1 MGEIFTHT
9 FEPIFDKNSEILVLG
24 SFPSV
29 KSRENN
35 FYYAHPQNRFWRVV
49 ASVYS
54 CPVPKTVEEKKNM
67 LLSNKIAVWDVI
79 KSCEITGSADSTIKS
94 VIPND
99 LSEILSVADI
109 KKIYANGKT
118 AQSFTEMF
126 LQFWNAF
133 ADWTPEETNFTP
145 PEQDGIE
152 EVPDGYVLSYC
163 DSPISPEAVSNNL
176 YIDLLSLA
184 VGTDNH
190 RLPRL
195 YLGHIVRLPC
205 AQRLQLPHHM
215 RVVDDAAQHD
225 AAALLPGGLLR
236 QLHRPLHAVAEPGG
250 FGQYHRHGTPPNS

>member
-54 CPVPKTVEEKKNM
+54 CPVPSTVEEKKNM

-79 KSCEITGSADSTIKS
+79 RSCEITGSADSTIKS
-94 VIPND
+94 VTPND

-118 AQSFTEMF
+118 AQSLYNKYIKKNTGVDIIS
-126 LQFWNAF
+126 LPSTSPANA
-133 ADWTPEETNFTP
+133 A
-145 PEQDGIE
+145 
-152 EVPDGYVLSYC
+152 Y
-163 DSPISPEAVSNNL
+163 
-176 YIDLLSLA
+176 SLEKLIKEWEII
-184 VGTDNH
+184 NEYN
-190 RLPRL
+190 RN
-195 YLGHIVRLPC
+195 C
-205 AQRLQLPHHM
+205 M
-215 RVVDDAAQHD
+215 
-225 AAALLPGGLLR
+225 
-236 QLHRPLHAVAEPGG
+236 
-250 FGQYHRHGTPPNS
+250 

>member
-9 FEPIFDKNSEILVLG
+9 FEPIFDKNSEMLVLG

-118 AQSFTEMF
+118 AQSLYNKYIKKNTGFDIISLPSTSPA
-126 LQFWNAF
+126 NA
-133 ADWTPEETNFTP
+133 A
-145 PEQDGIE
+145 
-152 EVPDGYVLSYC
+152 Y
-163 DSPISPEAVSNNL
+163 
-176 YIDLLSLA
+176 SLEKLIKEWKII
-184 VGTDNH
+184 NEYN
-190 RLPRL
+190 RNCL
-195 YLGHIVRLPC
+195 
-205 AQRLQLPHHM
+205 
-215 RVVDDAAQHD
+215 
-225 AAALLPGGLLR
+225 
-236 QLHRPLHAVAEPGG
+236 
-250 FGQYHRHGTPPNS
+250 

>member
-9 FEPIFDKNSEILVLG
+9 IEPIFDKNSEILVLG

-118 AQSFTEMF
+118 AQSLYNKYIKKNTGFDIISLPSTSPA
-126 LQFWNAF
+126 NA
-133 ADWTPEETNFTP
+133 A
-145 PEQDGIE
+145 
-152 EVPDGYVLSYC
+152 Y
-163 DSPISPEAVSNNL
+163 
-176 YIDLLSLA
+176 SLEKLIKEWKII
-184 VGTDNH
+184 NEYN
-190 RLPRL
+190 RNCL
-195 YLGHIVRLPC
+195 
-205 AQRLQLPHHM
+205 
-215 RVVDDAAQHD
+215 
-225 AAALLPGGLLR
+225 
-236 QLHRPLHAVAEPGG
+236 
-250 FGQYHRHGTPPNS
+250 

>member
-54 CPVPKTVEEKKNM
+54 CPVPKNVEEKKNM

-118 AQSFTEMF
+118 AQSLYNKYIKKNTGVDIIS
-126 LQFWNAF
+126 LPSTSPANA
-133 ADWTPEETNFTP
+133 A
-145 PEQDGIE
+145 
-152 EVPDGYVLSYC
+152 Y
-163 DSPISPEAVSNNL
+163 
-176 YIDLLSLA
+176 SLEKLIKEWKII
-184 VGTDNH
+184 NEYN
-190 RLPRL
+190 RNCL
-195 YLGHIVRLPC
+195 
-205 AQRLQLPHHM
+205 
-215 RVVDDAAQHD
+215 
-225 AAALLPGGLLR
+225 
-236 QLHRPLHAVAEPGG
+236 
-250 FGQYHRHGTPPNS
+250 

>member
-109 KKIYANGKT
+109 KKIYANGKS
-118 AQSFTEMF
+118 AQSLYNKYIKKNTGFDIISLPSTSPA
-126 LQFWNAF
+126 NA
-133 ADWTPEETNFTP
+133 A
-145 PEQDGIE
+145 
-152 EVPDGYVLSYC
+152 Y
-163 DSPISPEAVSNNL
+163 
-176 YIDLLSLA
+176 SLEKLIKEWKII
-184 VGTDNH
+184 NEYN
-190 RLPRL
+190 RN
-195 YLGHIVRLPC
+195 C
-205 AQRLQLPHHM
+205 M
-215 RVVDDAAQHD
+215 
-225 AAALLPGGLLR
+225 
-236 QLHRPLHAVAEPGG
+236 
-250 FGQYHRHGTPPNS
+250 

>member
-29 KSRENN
+29 KSRENH

-49 ASVYS
+49 ASVYF

-118 AQSFTEMF
+118 AQSLYNKYIKKNTGFDIISLPSTSPA
-126 LQFWNAF
+126 NA
-133 ADWTPEETNFTP
+133 A
-145 PEQDGIE
+145 
-152 EVPDGYVLSYC
+152 Y
-163 DSPISPEAVSNNL
+163 
-176 YIDLLSLA
+176 SLEKLIKEWKII
-184 VGTDNH
+184 NEYN
-190 RLPRL
+190 RN
-195 YLGHIVRLPC
+195 C
-205 AQRLQLPHHM
+205 M
-215 RVVDDAAQHD
+215 
-225 AAALLPGGLLR
+225 
-236 QLHRPLHAVAEPGG
+236 
-250 FGQYHRHGTPPNS
+250 

>member
-9 FEPIFDKNSEILVLG
+9 FEPIFDKNSEILVFG

-118 AQSFTEMF
+118 AQSLYNKYIKKNTGFDIISLPSTSPA
-126 LQFWNAF
+126 NA
-133 ADWTPEETNFTP
+133 A
-145 PEQDGIE
+145 
-152 EVPDGYVLSYC
+152 Y
-163 DSPISPEAVSNNL
+163 
-176 YIDLLSLA
+176 SLEKLIKEWKII
-184 VGTDNH
+184 NEYN
-190 RLPRL
+190 RN
-195 YLGHIVRLPC
+195 C
-205 AQRLQLPHHM
+205 M
-215 RVVDDAAQHD
+215 
-225 AAALLPGGLLR
+225 
-236 QLHRPLHAVAEPGG
+236 
-250 FGQYHRHGTPPNS
+250 

>member
-1 MGEIFTHT
+1 MGKIFTHT

-54 CPVPKTVEEKKNM
+54 CPVPKTVKEKKNM

-118 AQSFTEMF
+118 AQSLYNKYIKKNTGVDIIS
-126 LQFWNAF
+126 LPSTSPANA
-133 ADWTPEETNFTP
+133 A
-145 PEQDGIE
+145 
-152 EVPDGYVLSYC
+152 Y
-163 DSPISPEAVSNNL
+163 
-176 YIDLLSLA
+176 SLEKLIKEWKII
-184 VGTDNH
+184 NEYN
-190 RLPRL
+190 RNCL
-195 YLGHIVRLPC
+195 
-205 AQRLQLPHHM
+205 
-215 RVVDDAAQHD
+215 
-225 AAALLPGGLLR
+225 
-236 QLHRPLHAVAEPGG
+236 
-250 FGQYHRHGTPPNS
+250 

>member
-118 AQSFTEMF
+118 AQSLYNKYIKKNTGVDIIS
-126 LQFWNAF
+126 LPSTSPANA
-133 ADWTPEETNFTP
+133 A
-145 PEQDGIE
+145 
-152 EVPDGYVLSYC
+152 Y
-163 DSPISPEAVSNNL
+163 
-176 YIDLLSLA
+176 SLEKLIKEWKII
-184 VGTDNH
+184 NEYN
-190 RLPRL
+190 RN
-195 YLGHIVRLPC
+195 C
-205 AQRLQLPHHM
+205 M
-215 RVVDDAAQHD
+215 
-225 AAALLPGGLLR
+225 
-236 QLHRPLHAVAEPGG
+236 
-250 FGQYHRHGTPPNS
+250 

>member
-118 AQSFTEMF
+118 AQSLYNKYTKKNTGVDIIS
-126 LQFWNAF
+126 LPSTSPANA
-133 ADWTPEETNFTP
+133 A
-145 PEQDGIE
+145 
-152 EVPDGYVLSYC
+152 Y
-163 DSPISPEAVSNNL
+163 
-176 YIDLLSLA
+176 SLEKLIKEWKII
-184 VGTDNH
+184 NEYN
-190 RLPRL
+190 RNCL
-195 YLGHIVRLPC
+195 
-205 AQRLQLPHHM
+205 
-215 RVVDDAAQHD
+215 
-225 AAALLPGGLLR
+225 
-236 QLHRPLHAVAEPGG
+236 
-250 FGQYHRHGTPPNS
+250 

>member
-54 CPVPKTVEEKKNM
+54 CPVPKTVGEKKNM

-109 KKIYANGKT
+109 KKIYANGKP
-118 AQSFTEMF
+118 AQSLYNKYIKKNTGFDIISLPSTSPA
-126 LQFWNAF
+126 NA
-133 ADWTPEETNFTP
+133 A
-145 PEQDGIE
+145 
-152 EVPDGYVLSYC
+152 Y
-163 DSPISPEAVSNNL
+163 
-176 YIDLLSLA
+176 SLEKLIKEWKII
-184 VGTDNH
+184 NEYN
-190 RLPRL
+190 RNCL
-195 YLGHIVRLPC
+195 
-205 AQRLQLPHHM
+205 
-215 RVVDDAAQHD
+215 
-225 AAALLPGGLLR
+225 
-236 QLHRPLHAVAEPGG
+236 
-250 FGQYHRHGTPPNS
+250 

>member
-54 CPVPKTVEEKKNM
+54 CPVPKNVEEKKNM

-118 AQSFTEMF
+118 AQSLYNKYIKNSTGFDIISLPSTSPA
-126 LQFWNAF
+126 NA
-133 ADWTPEETNFTP
+133 A
-145 PEQDGIE
+145 
-152 EVPDGYVLSYC
+152 Y
-163 DSPISPEAVSNNL
+163 
-176 YIDLLSLA
+176 SLEKLIKEWKII
-184 VGTDNH
+184 NEYN
-190 RLPRL
+190 RNCL
-195 YLGHIVRLPC
+195 
-205 AQRLQLPHHM
+205 
-215 RVVDDAAQHD
+215 
-225 AAALLPGGLLR
+225 
-236 QLHRPLHAVAEPGG
+236 
-250 FGQYHRHGTPPNS
+250 

>member
-54 CPVPKTVEEKKNM
+54 CPVPKTVEEKENM

-118 AQSFTEMF
+118 AQSLYNKYIKKNTGFDIISLPSTSPA
-126 LQFWNAF
+126 NA
-133 ADWTPEETNFTP
+133 A
-145 PEQDGIE
+145 
-152 EVPDGYVLSYC
+152 Y
-163 DSPISPEAVSNNL
+163 
-176 YIDLLSLA
+176 SLEKLIKEWKII
-184 VGTDNH
+184 NEYN
-190 RLPRL
+190 RN
-195 YLGHIVRLPC
+195 C
-205 AQRLQLPHHM
+205 M
-215 RVVDDAAQHD
+215 
-225 AAALLPGGLLR
+225 
-236 QLHRPLHAVAEPGG
+236 
-250 FGQYHRHGTPPNS
+250 

>member
-54 CPVPKTVEEKKNM
+54 CPVPKTVEEKENM

-118 AQSFTEMF
+118 AQSLYNKYIKKNTGVDIIS
-126 LQFWNAF
+126 LPSTSPANA
-133 ADWTPEETNFTP
+133 A
-145 PEQDGIE
+145 
-152 EVPDGYVLSYC
+152 Y
-163 DSPISPEAVSNNL
+163 
-176 YIDLLSLA
+176 SLEKLIKEWKII
-184 VGTDNH
+184 NEYN
-190 RLPRL
+190 RN
-195 YLGHIVRLPC
+195 C
-205 AQRLQLPHHM
+205 M
-215 RVVDDAAQHD
+215 
-225 AAALLPGGLLR
+225 
-236 QLHRPLHAVAEPGG
+236 
-250 FGQYHRHGTPPNS
+250 

>member
-54 CPVPKTVEEKKNM
+54 CPVPSSIEEKKNM
-67 LLSNKIAVWDVI
+67 VLSNKIAVWDVI
-79 KSCEITGSADSTIKS
+79 RSCEITGSADSTIKS

-118 AQSFTEMF
+118 AQSLYNKYIKKNTGVDIIS
-126 LQFWNAF
+126 LPSTSPANA
-133 ADWTPEETNFTP
+133 A
-145 PEQDGIE
+145 
-152 EVPDGYVLSYC
+152 Y
-163 DSPISPEAVSNNL
+163 
-176 YIDLLSLA
+176 SLEKLIKEWKII
-184 VGTDNH
+184 NEYN
-190 RLPRL
+190 RN
-195 YLGHIVRLPC
+195 C
-205 AQRLQLPHHM
+205 M
-215 RVVDDAAQHD
+215 
-225 AAALLPGGLLR
+225 
-236 QLHRPLHAVAEPGG
+236 
-250 FGQYHRHGTPPNS
+250 

>member
-35 FYYAHPQNRFWRVV
+35 FYYAHPQNRFWRIV

-118 AQSFTEMF
+118 AQSLYNKYIKKNTGVDIIS
-126 LQFWNAF
+126 LPSTSPANA
-133 ADWTPEETNFTP
+133 A
-145 PEQDGIE
+145 
-152 EVPDGYVLSYC
+152 Y
-163 DSPISPEAVSNNL
+163 
-176 YIDLLSLA
+176 SLEKLIKEWKII
-184 VGTDNH
+184 NEYN
-190 RLPRL
+190 RNCL
-195 YLGHIVRLPC
+195 
-205 AQRLQLPHHM
+205 
-215 RVVDDAAQHD
+215 
-225 AAALLPGGLLR
+225 
-236 QLHRPLHAVAEPGG
+236 
-250 FGQYHRHGTPPNS
+250 

>member
-118 AQSFTEMF
+118 AHSLYNKYIKKSTGFDIISLPSTSPA
-126 LQFWNAF
+126 NA
-133 ADWTPEETNFTP
+133 A
-145 PEQDGIE
+145 
-152 EVPDGYVLSYC
+152 Y
-163 DSPISPEAVSNNL
+163 
-176 YIDLLSLA
+176 SLEKLIKEWKII
-184 VGTDNH
+184 NEYN
-190 RLPRL
+190 RNCL
-195 YLGHIVRLPC
+195 
-205 AQRLQLPHHM
+205 
-215 RVVDDAAQHD
+215 
-225 AAALLPGGLLR
+225 
-236 QLHRPLHAVAEPGG
+236 
-250 FGQYHRHGTPPNS
+250 

>member
-99 LSEILSVADI
+99 LSKILSVADI

-118 AQSFTEMF
+118 AQSLYNKYIKKNTGFDIISLPSTSPA
-126 LQFWNAF
+126 NA
-133 ADWTPEETNFTP
+133 A
-145 PEQDGIE
+145 
-152 EVPDGYVLSYC
+152 Y
-163 DSPISPEAVSNNL
+163 
-176 YIDLLSLA
+176 SLEKLIKEWKII
-184 VGTDNH
+184 NEYN
-190 RLPRL
+190 RNCL
-195 YLGHIVRLPC
+195 
-205 AQRLQLPHHM
+205 
-215 RVVDDAAQHD
+215 
-225 AAALLPGGLLR
+225 
-236 QLHRPLHAVAEPGG
+236 
-250 FGQYHRHGTPPNS
+250 

>member
-35 FYYAHPQNRFWRVV
+35 FYYAHPQNRFWNVV

-79 KSCEITGSADSTIKS
+79 KSCEITGSADNTIKS

-118 AQSFTEMF
+118 AQSLYNKYIKKNTGVDIIS
-126 LQFWNAF
+126 LPSTSPANA
-133 ADWTPEETNFTP
+133 A
-145 PEQDGIE
+145 
-152 EVPDGYVLSYC
+152 Y
-163 DSPISPEAVSNNL
+163 
-176 YIDLLSLA
+176 SLEKFIKEWK
-184 VGTDNH
+184 TINEYN
-190 RLPRL
+190 RNCL
-195 YLGHIVRLPC
+195 
-205 AQRLQLPHHM
+205 
-215 RVVDDAAQHD
+215 
-225 AAALLPGGLLR
+225 
-236 QLHRPLHAVAEPGG
+236 
-250 FGQYHRHGTPPNS
+250 